1 MRERT
6 SPGARLALVGV
17 GVVALL
23 AVVGLAS
30 RGGLGGGGRA
40 HAPSGSLLDYGFSI
54 FLVAYVLTI
63 PFAVWAYLVQQ
74 RQRRVGGGGKGGRG
88 LFANLVLFVVLVAA
102 AFAIVGMRHARGEQ
116 PRLQIPQ
123 ALSPK
128 PGKQKPGAEPQEPR
142 FQWSVVIAAVALG
155 AAGIGA
161 FAVVRRRKPAL
172 REGLALT
179 EALAFA
185 RDDAIDDVRAET
197 DPRRAVIKAYARM
210 EQILGAY
217 GLPRAAA
224 ETPYE
229 YLARAL
235 QTLDASAAAVER
247 LTDLFERAKFSLHD
261 IGPELREDAIAAL
274 TAVRD
279 ELREAA

>member
-6 SPGARLALVGV
+6 SPGARLALVGACVV
-17 GVVALL
+17 GLL

-30 RGGLGGGGRA
+30 RGGLGGGGRG
-40 HAPSGSLLDYGFSI
+40 HAPSGSLLDYGFTI

-63 PFAVWAYLVQQ
+63 PFAIWVYLLQQ
-74 RQRRVGGGGKGGRG
+74 RQKRSSPGGRSGRG
-88 LFANLVLFVVLVAA
+88 LLSNLVLFAVLVGA
-102 AFAIVGMRHARGEQ
+102 AFAIVGMRHSRGQQ
-116 PRLQIPQ
+116 PRIQIPQ

-128 PGKQKPGAEPQEPR
+128 GGKSKRGPQAREPR
-142 FQWSVVIAAVALG
+142 FQWSVVVAAAALG
-155 AAGIGA
+155 AAGLAA
-161 FAVVRRRKPAL
+161 FVVVRRRRPAL
-172 REGLALT
+172 RDGPALT

-185 RDDAIDDVRAET
+185 LDDAIDDVRAET

-217 GLPRAAA
+217 GLPRAVA
-224 ETPYE
+224 EAPYE
-229 YLARAL
+229 YLARTL
-235 QTLDASAAAVER
+235 QTLDASAGSVER

-261 IGPELREDAIAAL
+261 IGPDMREEAIAAL

-279 ELREAA
+279 ELRGVG